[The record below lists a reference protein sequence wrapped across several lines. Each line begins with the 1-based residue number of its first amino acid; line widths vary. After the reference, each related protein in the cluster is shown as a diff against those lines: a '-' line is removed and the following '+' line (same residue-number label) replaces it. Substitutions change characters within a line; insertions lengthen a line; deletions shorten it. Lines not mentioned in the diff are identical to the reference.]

1 MGSRETHL
9 KIGLVATLVLIDAV
23 WIAAGGFSFDL
34 SSLTGAISATA
45 AMAAIGYVYTQ
56 LRPNAR
62 LAAMGTE
69 TAFLISFSAAAA
81 MFSYLIA
88 SLDRPL
94 IDSALMRADAWMGF
108 DWMAYVGF
116 VNAHPWL
123 GTLSSVV
130 YQSCLFQVALA
141 FILLPS
147 IGRTDRV
154 RELTWLVMISGIV
167 CITISGL
174 LPALGAM
181 AYIHPPAAF
190 LALSHPVVDLA
201 YKAPLYALRDGTLT
215 HLSLNDVHGLVAFPS
230 YHVALCVILIVAFRG
245 VRGWFWPV
253 AGLNALVILSTPID
267 GGHHMI
273 DGVGG
278 AALALG
284 AAAVIITLRKRL
296 GVSHSGSEKEP
307 GAVPDLAASHA

>member
-9 KIGLVATLVLIDAV
+9 TVGLVAALALIDAI
-23 WIAAGGFSFDL
+23 WIIAGGFSFEL
-34 SSLTGAISATA
+34 SSLTSAICATV
-45 AMAAIGYVYTQ
+45 AMAAIGYVYAR

-81 MFSYLIA
+81 LFSYLMA

-94 IDSALMRADAWMGF
+94 IDGALMRADAWMGF

-116 VNAHPWL
+116 VNVHPWL
-123 GTLSSVV
+123 GTLSSAV

-181 AYIHPPAAF
+181 AYLHPSPAF
-190 LALSHPVVDLA
+190 LAQNHPVVDLA
-201 YKAPLYALRDGTLT
+201 YKAPLYALRDGALT
-215 HLSLNDVHGLVAFPS
+215 HLSLTNVHGLVAFPS
-230 YHVALCVILIVAFRG
+230 YHVALCVILVIAFRG
-245 VRGWFWPV
+245 VKGWFWPV

-284 AAAVIITLRKRL
+284 VAAVVITLRKRL
-296 GVSHSGSEKEP
+296 GVSNRPETSEP
-307 GAVPDLAASHA
+307 GDAPALAAQHA